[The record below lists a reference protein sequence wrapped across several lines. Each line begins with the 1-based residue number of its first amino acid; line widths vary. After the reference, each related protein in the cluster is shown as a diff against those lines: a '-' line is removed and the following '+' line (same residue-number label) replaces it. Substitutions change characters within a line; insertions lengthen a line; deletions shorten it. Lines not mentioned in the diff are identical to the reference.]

1 MKSYCFCKTDHE
13 TPAVNW
19 PIGGVVLD
27 AGYIIILKYIQVFKN
42 ILPVYEQVNSIVH

>member
-13 TPAVNW
+13 TPAVYW

-42 ILPVYEQVNSIVH
+42 LLPVYEQVNSIVH